1 MIRVARFFGSA
12 PSAIVAVA
20 LLLGCAPLQA
30 QTFPA
35 GPIRLIVAY
44 PTGGPSDAVA
54 RLLAERMAAR
64 LSVPVL
70 VENRGGAGGSVAID
84 ALARFAPDGQTLVF
98 ASISPLTINPHLGKL
113 GYDPFN
119 DIAPVSGVMVAPV
132 FVLATPALAARDFN
146 DMLAQAK
153 AKPGALRWAT
163 SGIATVGH
171 LMLEQVR
178 AKAGVDILH
187 VPYKGGGQAVTDA
200 ISGQFELYTANP
212 GPAVNAQ
219 LQANRLRL
227 LAVAAPQRLTDF
239 PAVPTLTE
247 LGQPAANLMSTFGLF
262 APRRVP
268 DAVVRRIHAEVV
280 DALARPDVRE
290 RIVKLDN
297 IPAPLTPDA
306 FSRLIRA
313 EYDNNGRIVRD
324 AGIRAD

>member
-1 MIRVARFFGSA
+1 MAFIARRGVSALCAVLVLLVCGVA
-12 PSAIVAVA
+12 
-20 LLLGCAPLQA
+20 QA

-35 GPIRLIVAY
+35 GPVRLIVAY
-44 PTGGPSDAVA
+44 PTGGPSDVVA
-54 RLLAERMAAR
+54 RLLSERMAAR
-64 LSVPVL
+64 LTVPVL

-84 ALARFAPDGQTLVF
+84 SLARSAPDGQTLVF
-98 ASISPLTINPHLGKL
+98 ASISPLTLNPHLGKL

-132 FVLATPALAARDFN
+132 FVMATPALAARDFN

-153 AKPGALRWAT
+153 AKPGSLRWAT

-171 LMLEQVR
+171 VMLEQVK

-200 ISGQFELYTANP
+200 IGGQFELYTANP

-227 LAVAAPQRLTDF
+227 LAVAAPQRLVDY
-239 PAVPTLTE
+239 PAVPTLIE

-262 APRRVP
+262 APRRVS
-268 DAVVRRIHAEVV
+268 DVVVKRIHAEVV
-280 DALARPDVRE
+280 DALARPDLRE

-297 IPAPLTPDA
+297 IPAPLPPDA
-306 FSRLIRA
+306 FARLIRS

-324 AGIRAD
+324 AGIRAE

>member
-20 LLLGCAPLQA
+20 LLLVCATLQA
-30 QTFPA
+30 QTFPT
-35 GPIRLIVAY
+35 GPIRLVVAY
-44 PTGGPSDAVA
+44 PTGGPSDVVA
-54 RLLAERMAAR
+54 RLLAERMAAK
-64 LSVPVL
+64 LAVPVL

-84 ALARFAPDGQTLVF
+84 ALARSAPDGQTLVF
-98 ASISPLTINPHLGKL
+98 ASISPLTLNPHLGKL

-146 DMLAQAK
+146 DMLAQAR
-153 AKPGALRWAT
+153 ARPGALRWAT

-171 LMLEQVR
+171 LMLEQVK

-200 ISGQFELYTANP
+200 IGGQFELYTVNP

-227 LAVAAPQRLTDF
+227 LAVAASQRLADF
-239 PAVPTLTE
+239 PVVPTLTE

-262 APRRVP
+262 APRRVT

-290 RIVKLDN
+290 RIVKLEN
-297 IPAPLTPDA
+297 IPAPLAPDA
-306 FSRLIRA
+306 FARLVRS

-324 AGIRAD
+324 AGIRAE

>member
-1 MIRVARFFGSA
+1 MAFVARRGLSVLCA
-12 PSAIVAVA
+12 A
-20 LLLGCAPLQA
+20 LVLLACGIAQG
-30 QTFPA
+30 QTFPS
-35 GPIRLIVAY
+35 GPIRLVVAY
-44 PTGGPSDAVA
+44 PTGGPSDVVA
-54 RLLAERMAAR
+54 RLLAERMATR
-64 LSVPVL
+64 LTVPVL

-84 ALARFAPDGQTLVF
+84 ALARSAPDGQTLVF
-98 ASISPLTINPHLGKL
+98 SSISPLTLNPHLGKL

-119 DIAPVSGVMVAPV
+119 DIVPVTGVMVAPV

-146 DMLAQAK
+146 DMLVLAK
-153 AKPGALRWAT
+153 AKPGTVRWAT

-171 LMLEQVR
+171 LMLEQVK

-200 ISGQFELYTANP
+200 IGGQFELYTANP

-219 LQANRLRL
+219 VQAGRLRL

-247 LGQPAANLMSTFGLF
+247 LGQPAANLMSIFGLF
-262 APRRVP
+262 APRRTP
-268 DAVVRRIHAEVV
+268 EPVVRRIHAEVV
-280 DALARPDVRE
+280 DALARPEVRE

-297 IPAPLTPDA
+297 MPAPLAPDVFA
-306 FSRLIRA
+306 RLIRS

-324 AGIRAD
+324 AGIRAE

>member
-1 MIRVARFFGSA
+1 MALIARRGLSA
-12 PSAIVAVA
+12 LCAALA
-20 LLLGCAPLQA
+20 LLAWGVAQG
-30 QTFPA
+30 QTFPS
-35 GPIRLIVAY
+35 GPIRLVVAY
-44 PTGGPSDAVA
+44 PTGGPSDVVA
-54 RLLAERMAAR
+54 RLLAERMAAK
-64 LSVPVL
+64 LAVPVL

-84 ALARFAPDGQTLVF
+84 ALARSAPDGQTLVF
-98 ASISPLTINPHLGKL
+98 SSISPLTLNPHLGKL

-119 DIAPVSGVMVAPV
+119 DIAPVAGVMVAPV
-132 FVLATPALAARDFN
+132 FVLATPALVARDFN
-146 DMLAQAK
+146 DMLAQAR
-153 AKPGALRWAT
+153 AKPGTLRWAT

-171 LMLEQVR
+171 LMLEQVK

-200 ISGQFELYTANP
+200 IGGQFELYTANP

-239 PAVPTLTE
+239 PAVPTLIE

-262 APRRVP
+262 APRRTP
-268 DAVVRRIHAEVV
+268 ESVVRRIYSEVV
-280 DALARPDVRE
+280 DALSRTEVRE

-297 IPAPLTPDA
+297 MPAPLAPDA
-306 FSRLIRA
+306 FARLIRS

-324 AGIRAD
+324 AGIRAE

>member
-1 MIRVARFFGSA
+1 MAQHFCRALSAIFAITSLLGSA
-12 PSAIVAVA
+12 T
-20 LLLGCAPLQA
+20 LQA
-30 QTFPA
+30 QTFPN
-35 GPIRLIVAY
+35 GPVKLVVAY
-44 PTGGPSDAVA
+44 PTGGPSDVVA
-54 RLLAERMAAR
+54 RLLAERMAAK
-64 LSVPVL
+64 LAVPVL

-84 ALARFAPDGQTLVF
+84 ALARSAPDGQTLVF
-98 ASISPLTINPHLGKL
+98 ASISPLTLNPHLGKL

-132 FVLATPALAARDFN
+132 FVLATPALTARDFN

-153 AKPGALRWAT
+153 VKPGALRWAT

-171 LMLEQVR
+171 LMLEQVK

-200 ISGQFELYTANP
+200 IGGQFELYTANP

-280 DALARPDVRE
+280 DALGRPDVRE

-297 IPAPLTPDA
+297 IPAPLAPEA
-306 FSRLIRA
+306 FARLIRA

-324 AGIRAD
+324 AGIRAE